1 MSLGIKRKLEIL
13 LAVGFACYIVGSIR
27 LKRKICH
34 FNCEKKGNQIMGSIF
49 YEKRVRENWFLK
61 MTTKRN

>member
-34 FNCEKKGNQIMGSIF
+34 FNCEKKGNPIAGCFFM
-49 YEKRVRENWFLK
+49 KKVRENWFLK
-61 MTTKRN
+61 MTMKRN